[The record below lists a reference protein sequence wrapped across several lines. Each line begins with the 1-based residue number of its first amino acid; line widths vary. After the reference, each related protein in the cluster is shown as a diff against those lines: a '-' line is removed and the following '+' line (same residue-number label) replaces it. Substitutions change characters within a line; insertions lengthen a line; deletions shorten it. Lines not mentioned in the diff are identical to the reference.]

1 MSTDE
6 KSPTLRATLRVV
18 IDRAGSESRS
28 QIPRPSSQQIDQA
41 AGTLGDLGFRVVGR
55 GRFAVEVEG
64 TPDVFRNA
72 LHIHVEDTERGLACP
87 IPSPD
92 ARLKDL
98 IDFVEILP
106 RPQYYGDRLGK
117 VSYPS

>member
-1 MSTDE
+1 MSTGE
-6 KSPTLRATLRVV
+6 KGATLRVV
-18 IDRAGSESRS
+18 IDREGSEARL
-28 QIPRPSSQQIDQA
+28 QVPRPSSRQIDQA
-41 AGTLGDLGFRVVGR
+41 ADTLGELGFRVVGR
-55 GRFAVEVEG
+55 GRFAVEMEG
-64 TPDVFRNA
+64 APEVFRNA
-72 LHIHVEDTERGLACP
+72 LRIHVENTERGLACP